1 MKKLNSERHETIMF
15 LLGNYCER
23 NEKGLE
29 IAEELKMLLM
39 VIENQITKGKSDAKY
54 VNSKEF
60 IEMSYLM
67 DAIKINLIKFITAL

>member
-1 MKKLNSERHETIMF
+1 MKNEISERHENIIF
-15 LLGNYCER
+15 LLSNYCER

-39 VIENQITKGKSDAKY
+39 VIETQKNKNCLDFQY

-60 IEMSYLM
+60 IEAAYLM
-67 DAIKINLIKFITAL
+67 DAIKINLIKLITSL

>member
-1 MKKLNSERHETIMF
+1 MKIEISERHETIMF
-15 LLGNYCER
+15 LLSNYCER

-29 IAEELKMLLM
+29 IAAELKMLLM
-39 VIENQITKGKSDAKY
+39 VIENEQNKNASDFQY

-60 IEMSYLM
+60 IETAYLI